1 MAIKIIRM
9 KIIYGCILLLIV
21 ITGCSKDKYLIDEG
35 GTDVERIRK
44 MSTYDFLHESKI
56 LDTVVLLIDKAG
68 MKDEINGDI
77 TFFSPT
83 TFGINTFLAQQ
94 TIALQRKYNNE
105 NIKFT
110 LDSLSADSIKFYMRR
125 HMFKGVIDKKA
136 LGYTKKPFSNNNGE
150 GSYYLNLEKYYI
162 DVSGIRSTT
171 NRILL
176 RRIFGQADEEVPVG
190 TENRQPDFY
199 VYVQTSEVRT
209 ATGMVHVLDAS
220 GNLGFY
226 IYREN

>member
-1 MAIKIIRM
+1 M
-9 KIIYGCILLLIV
+9 KILQACILLILL
-21 ITGCSKDKYLIDEG
+21 ITGCKKDKYLVDDG
-35 GTDVERIRK
+35 GTNLERIRK
-44 MSTYDFLHESKI
+44 MSTYDFLKESKV

-68 MKDEINGDI
+68 MKEEINGDI

-83 TFGINTFLAQQ
+83 TFGVNSFLAQQ
-94 TIALQRKYNNE
+94 TKALQRKYNNE

-110 LDSLSADSIKFYMRR
+110 LDSLVTDSIKFYLRR
-125 HMFKGVIDKKA
+125 HIFAGVIDKKA
-136 LGYTKKPFSNNNGE
+136 LGYTKKLFQNKSGE

-176 RRIFGQADEEVPVG
+176 RRIFGQADEDVPDGVQ
-190 TENRQPDFY
+190 NKAPDFY
-199 VYVQTSEVRT
+199 AYVQTSEVRT
-209 ATGMVHVLDAS
+209 ATGMVHVLEANA
-220 GNLGFY
+220 NLGFY